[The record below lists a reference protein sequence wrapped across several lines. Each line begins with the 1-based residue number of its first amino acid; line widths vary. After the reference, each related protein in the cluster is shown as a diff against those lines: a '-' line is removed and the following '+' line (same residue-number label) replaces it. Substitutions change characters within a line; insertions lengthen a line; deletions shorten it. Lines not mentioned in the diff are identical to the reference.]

1 MEFLCQKI
9 MSASFNEQ
17 LQVIMIAQNKLF
29 ISVLP
34 RINWVFLG
42 SISDALHENT
52 LSIGDK
58 F

>member
-34 RINWVFLG
+34 RINWVFFG
-42 SISDALHENT
+42 SISDVLHENT

-58 F
+58 L